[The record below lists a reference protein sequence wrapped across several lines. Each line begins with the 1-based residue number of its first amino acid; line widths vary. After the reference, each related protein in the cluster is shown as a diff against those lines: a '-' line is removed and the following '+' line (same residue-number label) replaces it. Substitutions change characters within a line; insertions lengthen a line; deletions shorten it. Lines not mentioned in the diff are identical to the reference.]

1 MTTATGSDA
10 SRAALLSAFGCYV
23 LWGVMPL
30 LFMGQAAVGFDAFE
44 ILAHRA
50 LWAVAV
56 AGLLVWLA
64 KQGGQVRAVL
74 TSPKTLAWLAFST
87 VLIGLNWGV
96 YVWATTHG
104 ATLEASLGYYINP
117 LLNMVVG
124 LWLFREKIDRW
135 GWIAIGLAAV
145 GVAFQALALGRPP
158 WISIVLAIS
167 FATYGVIRKR
177 VPIDAQAGLLVEC
190 LMLLPFGLA
199 WVLWL
204 QHTGAGV
211 AFDSP
216 GNTIWALANGPA
228 TVLPLALFAWS
239 ARRLPLSTIGFI
251 QFLAPT
257 LQFAVGVWAGEA
269 LTPLRILS
277 FVFIWG
283 GAAVF
288 AAAAFFRVRA
298 ARQAL
303 KSAAEPV

>member
-1 MTTATGSDA
+1 MTAPSDS

-30 LFMGQAAVGFDAFE
+30 LFMGQAAVGFDALE

-50 LWAVAV
+50 LWAVPV

-64 KQGGQVRAVL
+64 KQGGQVRAVFA
-74 TSPKTLAWLAFST
+74 SPRTLAWLVFST

-124 LWLFREKIDRW
+124 MWLFREKIDRW

-145 GVAFQALALGRPP
+145 GVLFQALALGRPP

-190 LMLLPFGLA
+190 LLLLPFGLA

-204 QHTGAGV
+204 QNTGAGV

-269 LTPLRILS
+269 LTPLRVLS
-277 FVFIWG
+277 FAFIWG
-283 GAAVF
+283 GATVF
-288 AAAAFFRVRA
+288 AAAALLRRRA
-298 ARQAL
+298 ARRAL
-303 KSAAEPV
+303 KETAEPV